1 MQFSALEV
9 IQNEGRRMGEYCG
22 RHRCQGNDMAPVKN
36 PMAWKPMIANSN
48 ADKEVRGE
56 ESEPSALV

>member
-1 MQFSALEV
+1 MRFSALEV

-22 RHRCQGNDMAPVKN
+22 RQKCQGNDMAPVKN
-36 PMAWKPMIANSN
+36 PMAWNPITANSN

-56 ESEPSALV
+56 ESEPLALV